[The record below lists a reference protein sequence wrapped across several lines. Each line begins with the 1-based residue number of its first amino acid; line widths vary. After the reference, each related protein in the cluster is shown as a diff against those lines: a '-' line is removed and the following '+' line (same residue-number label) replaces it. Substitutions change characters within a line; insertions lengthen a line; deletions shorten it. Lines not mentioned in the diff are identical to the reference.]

1 MSPVDYV
8 IDILLIALVLRQIRR
23 QPLTAGSIIL
33 PAVLIIAAGL
43 NYLRPFRI
51 GGSDLALIVLL
62 TAVGTALGM
71 LSGLATRVWRDN
83 GVIMSQ
89 AGVAAALLWIVGMA
103 GRFGFAYYSTH
114 GGRNEVAQFSI
125 AHHITGD
132 AVWMTALVLM
142 AFGEVLAR
150 VLVLQIRRVR
160 QSAGSGSSEP
170 PRNASVA
177 DHAVRERQ
185 LTR

>member
-51 GGSDLALIVLL
+51 GGNDLALIVLL
-62 TAVGTALGM
+62 TAVGAALGM
-71 LSGLATRVWRDN
+71 FSGLATRVWRDN

-114 GGRNEVAQFSI
+114 GGRNEVTQFSI
-125 AHHITGD
+125 THHITGD

-160 QSAGSGSSEP
+160 QSAASDSSEL
-170 PRNASVA
+170 PRSASVA
-177 DHAVRERQ
+177 DHAVREHQ

>member
-51 GGSDLALIVLL
+51 GGNDLALIDAADGSRHCAGHAQRTRDSSLARQRRDHSL
-62 TAVGTALGM
+62 RRGSPPRC
-71 LSGLATRVWRDN
+71 SGLSAWLD
-83 GVIMSQ
+83 G
-89 AGVAAALLWIVGMA
+89 
-103 GRFGFAYYSTH
+103 FGFAYYSTH

-160 QSAGSGSSEP
+160 QSAGE
-170 PRNASVA
+170 RLRANLR
-177 DHAVRERQ
+177 AVRP
-185 LTR
+185 LLITPYASAS